1 MSKNATSKQSAQK
14 SPRKVRS
21 KTVFEGRAFTVTL
34 DEIEEPGLK
43 GKRTREVVRHGPSSV
58 ILALDDAGRVLMV
71 RQYRHAAGLTMW
83 ELPAGGVDE
92 GETPAVC
99 AKRELIEETGYR
111 AKRWKKLVRYFPSPG
126 MLDEDMH
133 VYLATG
139 LQPGETRQ
147 EEDESITS
155 KFFTVEEIEQMI
167 RSGRLLDGKTLAAW
181 TAWGLREE

>member
-1 MSKNATSKQSAQK
+1 MSTNSTPKKTAPK
-14 SPRKVRS
+14 PGRKVRS
-21 KTVFEGRAFTVTL
+21 TTVFTGRAFTVTL

-43 GKRTREVVRHGPSSV
+43 GKRTREVVRHGPSAV

-92 GETPAVC
+92 GETPAAC

-111 AKRWKKLVRYFPSPG
+111 AKRWKKLVRYYPSPG
-126 MLDEDMH
+126 MLDEDMY
-133 VYLATG
+133 VFLATV
-139 LQPGETRQ
+139 LQAGETRP

-181 TAWGLREE
+181 TAWGLRED

>member
-1 MSKNATSKQSAQK
+1 MGNNAAAKKSAPK
-14 SPRKVRS
+14 SPRTIRS
-21 KTVFEGRAFTVTL
+21 KTVFEGRAFTVTV
-34 DEIEEPGLK
+34 DEIEEPGGK

-71 RQYRHAAGLTMW
+71 RQYRHAAGLTLW

-92 GETPAVC
+92 GETPAAC

-111 AKRWKKLVRYFPSPG
+111 ARRWKKLVRYFPSPG
-126 MLDEDMH
+126 LLDEDMH
-133 VYLATG
+133 VFLATG
-139 LQPGETRQ
+139 LQPGASQQ
-147 EEDESITS
+147 EEDESITC
-155 KFFTVEEIEQMI
+155 KFFTVAEIEQMI